1 MFSILDTN
9 MSQKHYLGMASGVLN
24 QLPFNEIIKIIPEQH
39 HLDDPF
45 NLYFSTYH
53 PDSSETAIIIMQS
66 SPIQNMYITLNAKEM
81 EIQSRMSTLHRHDFY
96 ELKIGRAS
104 CRERV

>member
-53 PDSSETAIIIMQS
+53 PDSS
-66 SPIQNMYITLNAKEM
+66 
-81 EIQSRMSTLHRHDFY
+81 
-96 ELKIGRAS
+96 
-104 CRERV
+104 

>member
-53 PDSSETAIIIMQS
+53 PDSSETALIIMQS
-66 SPIQNMYITLNAKEM
+66 SPIQKMQKKWKYNLVCPHYTVTTFTN
-81 EIQSRMSTLHRHDFY
+81 
-96 ELKIGRAS
+96 
-104 CRERV
+104 